1 MIATNKRLNNVA
13 LSDNLLYIC
22 QMENEKYRQIVF
34 YKEYFQKFFA
44 EQSEKVKAKIGCLK
58 KRKYNTILKIYRSVT
73 IDEAREFDT
82 EKLIN
87 VVLANLFCSEPT
99 NYYITGPYPDD
110 GWITKNGFLRAVKK
124 KNYKD
129 ICHLLISN
137 DKILFSFTNWLLNY
151 KKPKMKDYQSI
162 EFYASDDIYNS
173 SDMEEFIKVLY
184 EIFPLE
190 YGFIFS
196 LQDNYDPS
204 TESKIKKGF
213 FSVTVTVK
221 SRPPF
226 EKEQIRGIYPINFIN
241 ESIFNHNDF
250 KKYILGNNIGSLN
263 TFCSGIKKWVL
274 KEDEIEKAKIK
285 LSESEVLLK

>member
-1 MIATNKRLNNVA
+1 MILRKNG
-13 LSDNLLYIC
+13 
-22 QMENEKYRQIVF
+22 EN
-34 YKEYFQKFFA
+34 
-44 EQSEKVKAKIGCLK
+44 GK
-58 KRKYNTILKIYRSVT
+58 KRKSIFRS
-73 IDEAREFDT
+73 
-82 EKLIN
+82 
-87 VVLANLFCSEPT
+87 
-99 NYYITGPYPDD
+99 
-110 GWITKNGFLRAVKK
+110 
-124 KNYKD
+124 
-129 ICHLLISN
+129 
-137 DKILFSFTNWLLNY
+137 
-151 KKPKMKDYQSI
+151 
-162 EFYASDDIYNS
+162 
-173 SDMEEFIKVLY
+173 
-184 EIFPLE
+184 
-190 YGFIFS
+190 FS